1 MENRKRIAVLTSG
14 GDAPGM
20 NSAIAV
26 VAKTAEHMGLDVIA
40 FNNGYKGLLA
50 KDYIDL
56 TGKDLTEIIS
66 RGGTVLGSARCL
78 EFKEQENVQKGVQ
91 NARELN
97 VCGMVVIGGDGSF
110 RGARD
115 LSIAGLPTIGI
126 PATIDNDI
134 TCSEYCIGYDTAL
147 NTVIECLDKINDTMR
162 SHNRCAF
169 VEVMGNK
176 AGYLA
181 VEVAI
186 ACGADGVLIAEK
198 DVDIER
204 DIVEVIA
211 RKYENKK
218 NFMIVVAEGVEKTS
232 GLSTNKIMKKTT
244 EILKEKYGIDLD
256 AKVTV
261 LGHVQRGGSPTYK
274 DRVASS
280 RMGAK
285 AVELLADGIGN
296 RVVVIKDSRVQD
308 LDILE
313 ALAQQKSIED
323 ELFELSQIIS
333 E

>member
-1 MENRKRIAVLTSG
+1 MEKRERIAVLTSG

-26 VAKTAEHMGLDVIA
+26 VAKTATHLGLDVIA

-50 KDYIDL
+50 KDYIDI
-56 TGKDLTEIIS
+56 TGKDLTDVMN
-66 RGGTVLGSARCL
+66 RGGTFLGSARCL
-78 EFKEQENVQKGVQ
+78 EFKEQENVKKAVENAKEMNVKG
-91 NARELN
+91 L
-97 VCGMVVIGGDGSF
+97 VVIGGDGSF

-115 LSIAGLPTIGI
+115 LSINGLPTIGI

-147 NTVIECLDKINDTMR
+147 NTVIEYLDKINDTMR

-198 DVDIER
+198 TIDVEK

-211 RKYENKK
+211 KKYENKK

-232 GLSTNKIMKKTT
+232 GLSTSKIMKKTT
-244 EILKEKYGIDLD
+244 ESLKEKYGIELD
-256 AKVTV
+256 AKITV

-274 DRVASS
+274 DRVASG
-280 RMGAK
+280 RMGAR
-285 AVELLADGIGN
+285 AVELLSEGVGN
-296 RVVVIKDSRVQD
+296 RVVVLKNSRVID
-308 LDILE
+308 MDILE
-313 ALAQQKSIED
+313 ALALQKGIED

>member
-1 MENRKRIAVLTSG
+1 MENRQRIAVLTSG

-26 VAKTAEHMGLDVIA
+26 VAKTATHLGLDVIA
-40 FNNGYKGLLA
+40 FNNGYKGLLN
-50 KDYIDL
+50 KDYVDL
-56 TGKDLTEIIS
+56 TGKDLTDVMN
-66 RGGTVLGSARCL
+66 RGGTFLGSARCL
-78 EFKEQENVQKGVQ
+78 EFKEQENVKKAVE
-91 NARELN
+91 NAKELN
-97 VCGMVVIGGDGSF
+97 VRGLVVIGGDGSF

-198 DVDIER
+198 TVDVEK

-232 GLSTNKIMKKTT
+232 GLSTSKIMKQTT
-244 EILKEKYGIDLD
+244 EILKEKYGIELD

-261 LGHVQRGGSPTYK
+261 LGHVQRGGNPTYK
-274 DRVASS
+274 DRVASG

-285 AVELLADGIGN
+285 AVELLAEGIGN
-296 RVVVIKDSRVQD
+296 RVVVLKNSKVVDM
-308 LDILE
+308 DILE
-313 ALAQQKSIED
+313 ALALQKGIEN

-333 E
+333 K

>member
-1 MENRKRIAVLTSG
+1 MEKRQRIAVLTSG

-26 VAKTAEHMGLDVIA
+26 IAKTAEHLGLDIIA
-40 FNNGYKGLLA
+40 FYNGYKGLLN
-50 KDYIDL
+50 KDYVDL
-56 TGKDLTEIIS
+56 SGKDLTDVMN
-66 RGGTVLGSARCL
+66 RGGTFLGSARCL
-78 EFKEQENVQKGVQ
+78 EFKEPENVKKAVENAKELGV
-91 NARELN
+91 R
-97 VCGMVVIGGDGSF
+97 GMVVIGGDGSF

-115 LSIAGLPTIGI
+115 LSLAGLPTIGI

-198 DVDIER
+198 AVDIEK

-211 RKYENKK
+211 RKYEHKK

-232 GLSTNKIMKKTT
+232 GLSTTQIMKETT
-244 EILKEKYGIDLD
+244 RILSEKHGIDLD

-261 LGHVQRGGSPTYK
+261 LGHVQRGGNPTYK

-285 AVELLADGIGN
+285 AVELLSEGIGN
-296 RVVVIKDSRVQD
+296 RVVVLQNSQVLH

-313 ALAQQKSIED
+313 ALALQKSIED
-323 ELFELSQIIS
+323 ELYELSQIIS

>member
-1 MENRKRIAVLTSG
+1 MEKRERIAVLTSG

-26 VAKTAEHMGLDVIA
+26 VAKTATHLGLDVIA

-50 KDYIDL
+50 KDFIDL
-56 TGKDLTEIIS
+56 TGKDLTEVMN
-66 RGGTVLGSARCL
+66 RGGTILGSARCL
-78 EFKEQENVQKGVQ
+78 EFKELENVKKAVE
-91 NARELN
+91 NAKELN
-97 VCGMVVIGGDGSF
+97 VKGLVVIGGDGSF

-115 LSIAGLPTIGI
+115 LSINGLPTIGI

-198 DVDIER
+198 DVDIKR
-204 DIVEVIA
+204 DIVNVIA

-218 NFMIVVAEGVEKTS
+218 NFMIVVAEGVAKTS
-232 GLSTNKIMKKTT
+232 GLSTNKITRLAT
-244 EILKEKYGIDLD
+244 EMLREEYDIDLD

-296 RVVVIKDSRVQD
+296 RVVVLKNSRVVD
-308 LDILE
+308 VDILE
-313 ALAQQKSIED
+313 ALSQQKGIED

>member
-26 VAKTAEHMGLDVIA
+26 VAKTAEHMGLDIIA
-40 FNNGYKGLLA
+40 FNNGYKGLLT

-66 RGGTVLGSARCL
+66 RGGTMLGSARCL
-78 EFKEQENVQKGVQ
+78 EFKEQENVKKGVQ
-91 NARELN
+91 NAKDLG
-97 VCGMVVIGGDGSF
+97 VFGMVVIGGDGSF

-115 LSIAGLPTIGI
+115 LSLAGLPTIGI

-232 GLSTNKIMKKTT
+232 GLSTTKIMEKTT

-296 RVVVIKDSRVQD
+296 RVVVIKGSRVQD

-313 ALAQQKSIED
+313 ALALQKSIED

>member
-26 VAKTAEHMGLDVIA
+26 VAKTAEHLGLDVIA
-40 FNNGYKGLLA
+40 FNNGYKGLLS

-66 RGGTVLGSARCL
+66 RGGTILGSARCL

-91 NARELN
+91 NAKELG

-115 LSIAGLPTIGI
+115 LSLAGLPTIGI

-244 EILKEKYGIDLD
+244 EILKEKYNIELD

-285 AVELLADGIGN
+285 AVELLAEGIGN
-296 RVVVIKDSRVQD
+296 RVVVIKDSRVYD

-313 ALAQQKSIED
+313 ALALQKSIED

>member
-1 MENRKRIAVLTSG
+1 MEKRQRIAVLTSG

-26 VAKTAEHMGLDVIA
+26 IAKTAEHLGLDIIG

-50 KDYIDL
+50 KDYVDL
-56 TGKDLTEIIS
+56 TGKDLTEIIN
-66 RGGTVLGSARCL
+66 RGGTMLGSARCL
-78 EFKEQENVQKGVQ
+78 EFKEQDNVKKAVQ
-91 NARELN
+91 NAKDLD
-97 VCGMVVIGGDGSF
+97 VCGLVVIGGDGSF

-115 LSIAGLPTIGI
+115 LSIAGLPTVGI

-134 TCSEYCIGYDTAL
+134 TCTEYCIGYDTAL

-198 DVDIER
+198 TVNVER

-232 GLSTNKIMKKTT
+232 GLSTNKIMKQTT
-244 EILKEKYGIDLD
+244 EILSSKYGINLD

-296 RVVVIKDSRVQD
+296 RVVVIKASKVFDM
-308 LDILE
+308 DILE
-313 ALAQQKSIED
+313 ALALQKSIED

>member
-1 MENRKRIAVLTSG
+1 METRQKLAVLTSG

-26 VAKTAEHMGLDVIA
+26 IAKTANHLGLDIIGFV
-40 FNNGYKGLLA
+40 NGYKGLLA

-56 TGKDLTEIIS
+56 TGKDMTDIMN
-66 RGGTVLGSARCL
+66 RGGTFLGSARCL
-78 EFKEQENVQKGVQ
+78 EFKEPENVKKAVE
-91 NARELN
+91 NAKELG

-115 LSIAGLPTIGI
+115 LSLAGLPTIGI

-134 TCSEYCIGYDTAL
+134 TCTEYCIGYDTAL
-147 NTVIECLDKINDTMR
+147 NTVIDCLDKINDTMR

-198 DVDIER
+198 DVDIKR
-204 DIVEVIA
+204 DIVDVIA
-211 RKYENKK
+211 RKYEYKK

-232 GLSTNKIMKKTT
+232 GLSTNKITRLTT
-244 EILKEKYGIDLD
+244 EMLLKEYGIDLD

-280 RMGAK
+280 RMGAR
-285 AVELLADGIGN
+285 AVELLAEGIGN
-296 RVVVIKDSRVQD
+296 RVVVLKNSRIHDV
-308 LDILE
+308 DILE
-313 ALAQQKSIED
+313 ALAQQKGIED

>member
-1 MENRKRIAVLTSG
+1 MENRQRIAVLTSG

-26 VAKTAEHMGLDVIA
+26 VAKTATHLGLDVIA
-40 FNNGYKGLLA
+40 FNNGYKGLLN
-50 KDYIDL
+50 KDYVDL
-56 TGKDLTEIIS
+56 TGKDLTDVMN
-66 RGGTVLGSARCL
+66 RGGTFLGSARCL
-78 EFKEQENVQKGVQ
+78 EFKEQENVKKAVE
-91 NARELN
+91 NAKELN
-97 VCGMVVIGGDGSF
+97 VRGLVVIGGDGSF

-198 DVDIER
+198 TVDVEK

-232 GLSTNKIMKKTT
+232 GLSTSKIMKQTT
-244 EILKEKYGIDLD
+244 EILKGKYGIELD

-261 LGHVQRGGSPTYK
+261 LGHVQRGGNPTYK
-274 DRVASS
+274 DRVASG

-285 AVELLADGIGN
+285 AVELLAEGIGN
-296 RVVVIKDSRVQD
+296 RVVVLKNSKVVDM
-308 LDILE
+308 DILE
-313 ALAQQKSIED
+313 ALALQKGIEN
-323 ELFELSQIIS
+323 ELFELSQILS

>member
-40 FNNGYKGLLA
+40 FNNGYKGLLS

-66 RGGTVLGSARCL
+66 RGGTMLGSARCL

-91 NARELN
+91 NAKDLG

-115 LSIAGLPTIGI
+115 LSLAGLPTIGI

-198 DVDIER
+198 NVDIER

-244 EILKEKYGIDLD
+244 EILKEKYNIELD

-285 AVELLADGIGN
+285 AVELLAEGIGN
-296 RVVVIKDSRVQD
+296 RVVVIKDSRVHD

-313 ALAQQKSIED
+313 ALALQKSIED

>member
-1 MENRKRIAVLTSG
+1 MESKQKIAVLTSG

-26 VAKTAEHMGLDVIA
+26 VAKTAQHLGLDIIG

-50 KDYIDL
+50 KDYVNLTDMDL
-56 TGKDLTEIIS
+56 TDVIN
-66 RGGTVLGSARCL
+66 RGGTFLGSARCL
-78 EFKEQENVQKGVQ
+78 EFKEPENVKKAVE
-91 NARELN
+91 NAKELG

-110 RGARD
+110 RGARE
-115 LSIAGLPTIGI
+115 LSLNGLPTIGI

-134 TCSEYCIGYDTAL
+134 SCSEYCIGYDTAL

-162 SHNRCAF
+162 SHDRCAF
-169 VEVMGNK
+169 VEVMGNR

-198 DVDIER
+198 NINIETE
-204 DIVEVIA
+204 IVEVIA
-211 RKYENKK
+211 RKYKK
-218 NFMIVVAEGVEKTS
+218 KKHFMIVVAEGVEKTS
-232 GLSTNKIMKKTT
+232 GLSTNKIMQRSTKMF
-244 EILKEKYGIDLD
+244 KEKYGIDLD

-274 DRVASS
+274 DRVAAS

-296 RVVVIKDSRVQD
+296 RVVVIKDSRIAD
-308 LDILE
+308 MDILE
-313 ALAQQKSIED
+313 ALSFEKSIEN
-323 ELFELSQIIS
+323 ELFELSQIIAK
-333 E
+333 

>member
-40 FNNGYKGLLA
+40 FNNGYKGLLS

-66 RGGTVLGSARCL
+66 RGGTILGSARCL

-91 NARELN
+91 NAKDLG

-115 LSIAGLPTIGI
+115 LSLAGLPTIGI

-244 EILKEKYGIDLD
+244 ETLKEKYNIELD

-285 AVELLADGIGN
+285 AVELLAEGIGN
-296 RVVVIKDSRVQD
+296 RVVVIKDSRVHD

-313 ALAQQKSIED
+313 ALALQKSIED

>member
-1 MENRKRIAVLTSG
+1 METRQRLAVLTSG

-26 VAKTAEHMGLDVIA
+26 IAKTAGHLGLDIIGFV
-40 FNNGYKGLLA
+40 NGYKGLLA

-56 TGKDLTEIIS
+56 TGKDMTDIMN
-66 RGGTVLGSARCL
+66 RGGTFLGSARCL
-78 EFKEQENVQKGVQ
+78 EFKEPENVKKAVK
-91 NARELN
+91 NAKELG

-115 LSIAGLPTIGI
+115 LSLAGLPTIGI

-134 TCSEYCIGYDTAL
+134 TCTEYCIGYDTAL
-147 NTVIECLDKINDTMR
+147 NTVIDCLDKINDTMR

-198 DVDIER
+198 DVDIKR
-204 DIVEVIA
+204 DIVDVIA

-232 GLSTNKIMKKTT
+232 GLSTNKITRLTT
-244 EILKEKYGIDLD
+244 EILMKEHGIDLD

-280 RMGAK
+280 RMGAR
-285 AVELLADGIGN
+285 AVELLAEGIGN
-296 RVVVIKDSRVQD
+296 RVVVLKNSRIHD
-308 LDILE
+308 IDILE
-313 ALAQQKSIED
+313 ALSQQKRIED
-323 ELFELSQIIS
+323 ELFELSHIIS

>member
-1 MENRKRIAVLTSG
+1 MENKKRIAVLTSG

-26 VAKTAEHMGLDVIA
+26 VAKTAEHLGLDVIA

-66 RGGTVLGSARCL
+66 RGGTILGSARCL
-78 EFKEQENVQKGVQ
+78 EFKEIENVKKGVQ
-91 NARELN
+91 NAKDLN

-115 LSIAGLPTIGI
+115 LSIEGLPTIGI

-147 NTVIECLDKINDTMR
+147 NTVIECLDKVNDTMR

-198 DVDIER
+198 DIDIER

-211 RKYENKK
+211 RKYESKK
-218 NFMIVVAEGVEKTS
+218 NFMIIVAEGVEKTS
-232 GLSTNKIMKKTT
+232 GLSTNKIMKRTT
-244 EILKEKYGIDLD
+244 KILKEKYGIELD

-296 RVVVIKDSRVQD
+296 RVVVIKESRVSH

-313 ALAQQKSIED
+313 ALALQKRIED

>member
-1 MENRKRIAVLTSG
+1 MGKRQKIAVLTSG

-26 VAKTAEHMGLDVIA
+26 VAKTAEHLGLDIIG
-40 FNNGYKGLLA
+40 FYNGYRGLL
-50 KDYIDL
+50 KKKYVDL
-56 TGKDLTEIIS
+56 TNKDLTDVMN
-66 RGGTVLGSARCL
+66 RGGTFLGSARCL
-78 EFKEQENVQKGVQ
+78 EFKEQENVKKAVEI
-91 NARELN
+91 AKSLD

-198 DVDIER
+198 QINIEK

-218 NFMIVVAEGVEKTS
+218 NFMIVVAEGVEKAS
-232 GLSTNKIMKKTT
+232 GMSTEKIMQQATKM
-244 EILKEKYGIDLD
+244 LSDKYGIDLD

-280 RMGAK
+280 RMGAR

-296 RVVVIKDSRVQD
+296 RVVVIKESRVSD

-313 ALAQQKSIED
+313 ALALQKTIED

>member
-1 MENRKRIAVLTSG
+1 VEKRKRIGILTSG

-26 VAKTAEHMGLDVIA
+26 AAKTANHLGLDVIA
-40 FNNGYKGLLA
+40 FINGYSGLLY
-50 KDYIDL
+50 KEYIDI
-56 TGKDLTEIIS
+56 TGKDLTDIMN
-66 RGGTVLGSARCL
+66 RGGTFIGSARCL
-78 EFKEQENVQKGVQ
+78 EFMKKENVKKAVQ
-91 NARELN
+91 NAKELD
-97 VCGMVVIGGDGSF
+97 VCGLVVVGGDGSF
-110 RGARD
+110 RGAKD
-115 LSIAGLPTIGI
+115 LSAEGLPTVGI

-134 TCSEYCIGYDTAL
+134 TCTEYCIGYDTAL

-181 VEVAI
+181 IEVAI
-186 ACGADGVLIAEK
+186 ACGADGVLVAEK
-198 DVDIER
+198 PVNVEK

-211 RKYENKK
+211 KKYENKK
-218 NFMIVVAEGVEKTS
+218 NFMIVVAEGVEKAS
-232 GLSTNKIMKKTT
+232 GLSTYEIMSRAAS
-244 EILKEKYGIDLD
+244 ILKEKYNIDLD

-261 LGHVQRGGSPTYK
+261 LGHVQRGGCPTYK
-274 DRVASS
+274 DRVASG

-285 AVELLADGIGN
+285 AVELLAEGIGN
-296 RVVVIKDSRVQD
+296 RVVVIKNSKIIDM
-308 LDILE
+308 DILE
-313 ALAQQKSIED
+313 ALALQKNIED

>member
-26 VAKTAEHMGLDVIA
+26 VAKTAEHLGLDVIA

-50 KDYIDL
+50 KDFIDL

-66 RGGTVLGSARCL
+66 RGGTMLGSARCL
-78 EFKEQENVQKGVQ
+78 EFKEPENVKKGAQ
-91 NARELN
+91 NAKELN

-211 RKYENKK
+211 RKYESKK

-244 EILKEKYGIDLD
+244 EILKEKYGIELD

-285 AVELLADGIGN
+285 AVELLADSIGN
-296 RVVVIKDSRVQD
+296 RVVVIKDSRVCD

-313 ALAQQKSIED
+313 ALAQQKGIED

>member
-26 VAKTAEHMGLDVIA
+26 VAKTAEHMGLDIIA
-40 FNNGYKGLLA
+40 FNNGYKGLLT

-66 RGGTVLGSARCL
+66 RGGTMLGSARCL
-78 EFKEQENVQKGVQ
+78 EFKEQENVRKGVQ
-91 NARELN
+91 NAKDLG

-115 LSIAGLPTIGI
+115 LSLAGLPTIGI

-232 GLSTNKIMKKTT
+232 GLSTTKIMEKTT

-256 AKVTV
+256 GKVTV

-296 RVVVIKDSRVQD
+296 RVVVIRGSKVHD

-313 ALAQQKSIED
+313 ALALQKSIED

>member
-1 MENRKRIAVLTSG
+1 MEKRERIAVLTSG

-26 VAKTAEHMGLDVIA
+26 VAKTATHLGLDVIA

-50 KDYIDL
+50 KDFIDL
-56 TGKDLTEIIS
+56 TGKDLTEVMN
-66 RGGTVLGSARCL
+66 RGGTILGSARCL
-78 EFKEQENVQKGVQ
+78 EFKEPENVKKAVK
-91 NARELN
+91 NAKELN
-97 VCGMVVIGGDGSF
+97 VKGLVVIGGDGSF

-115 LSIAGLPTIGI
+115 LSINGLPTIGI

-198 DVDIER
+198 DVDIKR
-204 DIVEVIA
+204 DIVNVIA
-211 RKYENKK
+211 RKYEHKK

-232 GLSTNKIMKKTT
+232 GLSTNKITRLTT
-244 EILKEKYGIDLD
+244 EMLRQEHGIDLD

-296 RVVVIKDSRVQD
+296 RVVVLKNSRIKDV
-308 LDILE
+308 DILE
-313 ALAQQKSIED
+313 ALSQQKGIED

>member
-1 MENRKRIAVLTSG
+1 MEKRERIAVLTSG

-26 VAKTAEHMGLDVIA
+26 VAKTATHLGLDVIA

-56 TGKDLTEIIS
+56 TGKDLTDIMN
-66 RGGTVLGSARCL
+66 RGGTFLGSARCL
-78 EFKEQENVQKGVQ
+78 EFKEPENVKKAVE

-97 VCGMVVIGGDGSF
+97 VKGLVVIGGDGSF

-115 LSIAGLPTIGI
+115 LSINGLPTIGI

-147 NTVIECLDKINDTMR
+147 NTVIDCLDKINDTMR

-198 DVDIER
+198 DVDIKR
-204 DIVEVIA
+204 DIVNVIA

-218 NFMIVVAEGVEKTS
+218 NFMIVVAEGVAKTS
-232 GLSTNKIMKKTT
+232 GLSTNKITRLAT
-244 EILKEKYGIDLD
+244 EMLREEYDIDLD

-296 RVVVIKDSRVQD
+296 RVVVLKNSRVVD
-308 LDILE
+308 VDILE
-313 ALAQQKSIED
+313 ALSQQKGIED

>member
-1 MENRKRIAVLTSG
+1 MEKRERIAVLTSG

-26 VAKTAEHMGLDVIA
+26 VAKTATHLGLDVIA

-50 KDYIDL
+50 KDFIDL
-56 TGKDLTEIIS
+56 TGKDLTEVMN
-66 RGGTVLGSARCL
+66 RGGTILGSARCL
-78 EFKEQENVQKGVQ
+78 EFKEPENVKKAVK
-91 NARELN
+91 NAKELN
-97 VCGMVVIGGDGSF
+97 VKGLVVIGGDGSF

-115 LSIAGLPTIGI
+115 LSINGLPTIGI

-198 DVDIER
+198 DVDIKR
-204 DIVEVIA
+204 DIVNVIA
-211 RKYENKK
+211 RKYEHKK
-218 NFMIVVAEGVEKTS
+218 NFMIVVAEGVGKTS
-232 GLSTNKIMKKTT
+232 GYSTNKITRLTT
-244 EILKEKYGIDLD
+244 EMLRSEYGIDLD

-274 DRVASS
+274 DRVAAS

-296 RVVVIKDSRVQD
+296 RVVVLKNSRIKDI
-308 LDILE
+308 DILE
-313 ALAQQKSIED
+313 ALSQQKGIED